1 MTRSAVRPALA
12 AAALVLALVAPA
24 RAQLLPAELAAS
36 QPPLRE
42 SGAGEY
48 RYFGFHV
55 YDSRLWVTREKPEP
69 DSMFVL
75 GLRYSRDF
83 RGNRIARQS
92 DEEIRRLGL
101 GSEGDRVRWLEEM
114 TRLFPD
120 VKQGDELAGQNLPGR
135 GIRFFLNGKAIGEV
149 ADPAFARAFFA
160 IWLDPR
166 TRGADLRAALL
177 GERSGERK

>member
-1 MTRSAVRPALA
+1 MIRATLRVAATLALSALA
-12 AAALVLALVAPA
+12 GAAH
-24 RAQLLPAELAAS
+24 AQLLPAELAGS
-36 QPPLRE
+36 SPPLRE

-55 YDSRLWVTREKPEP
+55 YDSRLWVTRERPEP
-69 DSMFVL
+69 DSVFVL

-92 DEEIRRLGL
+92 DEEIRRLGI
-101 GSEGDRVRWLEEM
+101 GSEAERVRWLEEM

-135 GIRFFLNGKAIGEV
+135 GIRFFHNGRPIGEV
-149 ADPAFARAFFA
+149 ADAGFARAFFA

-166 TRGADLRAALL
+166 TRGPDLRSALL
-177 GERSGERK
+177 GERK

>member
-1 MTRSAVRPALA
+1 MIRIPLR
-12 AAALVLALVAPA
+12 AAALLALSALAGAVH
-24 RAQLLPAELAAS
+24 AQLLPAELAVS
-36 QPPLRE
+36 NPPLRE

-55 YDSRLWVTREKPEP
+55 YDSRLWVTRDKPEP
-69 DSMFVL
+69 DSVFVL

-101 GSEGDRVRWLEEM
+101 GSEAERVRWLEEM

-135 GIRFFLNGKAIGEV
+135 GIRFFLNGRPIGEI
-149 ADPAFARAFFA
+149 ADPGFARAFFA

-166 TRGADLRAALL
+166 TRGPDLRSALL
-177 GERSGERK
+177 GERK